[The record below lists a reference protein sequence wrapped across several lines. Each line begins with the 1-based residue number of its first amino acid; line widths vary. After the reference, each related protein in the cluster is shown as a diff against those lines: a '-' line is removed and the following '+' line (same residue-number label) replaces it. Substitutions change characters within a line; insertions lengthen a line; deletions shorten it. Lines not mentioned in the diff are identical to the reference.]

1 MAKSTAQKKS
11 TQKAPAQKTRGKGKT
26 PPPVA
31 PKHAFFPTGPFWWLT
46 LAAFFIVALIPVLT
60 DHLAENPHLS
70 TAFLA
75 PLTIWGVTALL
86 ALWFTRPSRFKG
98 DRCFVVLT
106 LLLFGL
112 GCVEQL
118 RLGSLKQTWEVWR
131 AYAPMLGGAVGFL
144 FCLRFLTAT
153 RLERLLT
160 PRFIPWGLWMGI
172 MGVLGALL
180 CFGRSYRGGMFLPG
194 QINPTELV
202 KIFAVLLGASLLPRL
217 KEGLSRHLCG
227 LPCPTLPA
235 LCQLAFFWGAPL
247 IGVVLVRDLGLVLI
261 LCLTFVVMITSL
273 TRNPIWLLL
282 GIGGAAGAG
291 LAICQISAHTA
302 TRFAIWIDPFKDP
315 LGKGYQILQ
324 SLTAMNAGS
333 LAGSGLNRGM
343 PGSVPI
349 VTSDFV
355 YAAIAE
361 EWGLI
366 GCALLLMIYLLWV
379 RCIFRTASLAT
390 SPITQL
396 ASSGIGAVLAV
407 QIILNIGGVTKTL
420 PMTGITLPF
429 LSHGGFSLLAVF
441 ILCGLAAA
449 LSNRD

>member
-1 MAKSTAQKKS
+1 MAKGQKKS
-11 TQKAPAQKTRGKGKT
+11 SKSTSTRKTHGKSKASPK
-26 PPPVA
+26 VA
-31 PKHAFFPTGPFWWLT
+31 RTLFPTGPFWFLALT
-46 LAAFFIVALIPVLT
+46 AFFIIALLPLITDSLT
-60 DHLAENPHLS
+60 ENPDLS
-70 TAFLA
+70 SAFLA
-75 PLTIWGVTALL
+75 PLAIWGVTAII
-86 ALWFTRPSRFKG
+86 ALWFTRPSQFKG
-98 DRCFVVLT
+98 DRLFVVLT

-112 GCVEQL
+112 GIVEQL
-118 RLGSLKQTWEVWR
+118 RLGSFKQTWEIWR
-131 AYAPMLGGAVGFL
+131 GYAPMLGGAVSFL
-144 FCLRFLTAT
+144 FCLRVLTAN
-153 RLERLLT
+153 RLERMLT
-160 PRFIPWGLWMGI
+160 PTALKWILWLGI

-202 KIFAVLLGASLLPRL
+202 KIFAVLLGATLLPHL

-227 LPCPTLPA
+227 IPWPTLPS
-235 LCQLAFFWGAPL
+235 LFQLAFFWGAPL
-247 IGVVLVRDLGLVLI
+247 VGVVLVRDLGLLLI
-261 LCLTFVVMITSL
+261 LCLTFVVMLTSI
-273 TRNPIWLLL
+273 TRNPMWLLL
-282 GIGGAAGAG
+282 GIAGAAGAG

-302 TRFAIWIDPFKDP
+302 TRFAIWMDPFKDP

-324 SLTAMNAGS
+324 SLCAMNAGS
-333 LAGSGLNRGM
+333 LSGTGLNRGM

-366 GCALLLMIYLLWV
+366 GCALLLVVYLFWV

-390 SPITQL
+390 STITKL
-396 ASSGIGAVLAV
+396 ASVGIGAVLAV
-407 QIILNIGGVTKTL
+407 QIILNIGGVTKAL